1 MFTGFIGNFFLI
13 NMRSYKDKFSLQK
26 NILYLKRKYGY
37 TLVKSF
43 WAQKSLDEYI
53 TSNLEKTTKNLG
65 DLDK

>member
-1 MFTGFIGNFFLI
+1 MFTGFIGNIFLI

-26 NILYLKRKYGY
+26 NILYLKRKYVY